1 MYKSLKTKNH
11 LTTCSANFSRLRKIL
26 CDFENDTYTFE
37 ILNNEQ
43 KNRAEFL
50 VISRTPHTLMIE
62 AKFKNKDAALINFLL
77 RINIYIDAKLAEV
90 ISYQQEKPV
99 PFFVP
104 SPFSQS
110 QDEKYQQNRILTEW
124 LENIFLNGAVEAKE
138 INFLLRINIYIDA
151 KLAEVISYQQEKP
164 VPFFIPSPFS
174 QSQDEKYQQNRI
186 LTEWLENIFL
196 NGAVEAK
203 EINFLND

>member
-1 MYKSLKTKNH
+1 MQKVLKTKNH

-26 CDFENDTYTFE
+26 RDFEKDHYTFE
-37 ILNNEQ
+37 VLNSEE
-43 KNRAEFL
+43 KNKAEFL
-50 VISRTPHTLMIE
+50 IISRTPHTLSIE
-62 AKFKNKDAALINFLL
+62 AKLLNKNSSLISFLL

-90 ISYQQEKPV
+90 V
-99 PFFVP
+99 
-104 SPFSQS
+104 
-110 QDEKYQQNRILTEW
+110 
-124 LENIFLNGAVEAKE
+124 
-138 INFLLRINIYIDA
+138 
-151 KLAEVISYQQEKP
+151 SYQQEKP
-164 VPFFIPSPFS
+164 VPFFIQSPFS

>member
-11 LTTCSANFSRLRKIL
+11 LTTCSANFSRLKKIL
-26 CDFENDTYTFE
+26 CDFQNDIYTFE

-43 KNRAEFL
+43 NNKAEFF
-50 VISRTPHTLMIE
+50 VISRTPHTLSIE
-62 AKFKNKDAALINFLL
+62 AKFKNNDATLINFLL

-99 PFFVP
+99 PFFAP

-110 QDEKYQQNRILTEW
+110 R
-124 LENIFLNGAVEAKE
+124 
-138 INFLLRINIYIDA
+138 
-151 KLAEVISYQQEKP
+151 
-164 VPFFIPSPFS
+164 
-174 QSQDEKYQQNRI
+174 DEKYQQNRI

>member
-1 MYKSLKTKNH
+1 MQKVLKTKNH

-26 CDFENDTYTFE
+26 RDFEKDHYTFE
-37 ILNNEQ
+37 VLNSEE
-43 KNRAEFL
+43 KNKAEFL
-50 VISRTPHTLMIE
+50 IISRTPHTLSIE
-62 AKFKNKDAALINFLL
+62 AKLLNKNSSLISFLL

-90 ISYQQEKPV
+90 VSYQQEKPV
-99 PFFVP
+99 PFFIQ

-110 QDEKYQQNRILTEW
+110 QDEKYQQNRM
-124 LENIFLNGAVEAKE
+124 
-138 INFLLRINIYIDA
+138 
-151 KLAEVISYQQEKP
+151 
-164 VPFFIPSPFS
+164 
-174 QSQDEKYQQNRI
+174 

>member
-11 LTTCSANFSRLRKIL
+11 LTTCGANFSRLRKIL
-26 CDFENDTYTFE
+26 RDFQDDAYTFE
-37 ILNNEQ
+37 ILNHNQ
-43 KNRAEFL
+43 KNLAEFL
-50 VISRTPHTLMIE
+50 IISRTPHTLSIE
-62 AKFKNKDAALINFLL
+62 AKFKNNDSALVNFLL

-99 PFFVP
+99 PFF
-104 SPFSQS
+104 
-110 QDEKYQQNRILTEW
+110 
-124 LENIFLNGAVEAKE
+124 A
-138 INFLLRINIYIDA
+138 
-151 KLAEVISYQQEKP
+151 
-164 VPFFIPSPFS
+164 PSPFS